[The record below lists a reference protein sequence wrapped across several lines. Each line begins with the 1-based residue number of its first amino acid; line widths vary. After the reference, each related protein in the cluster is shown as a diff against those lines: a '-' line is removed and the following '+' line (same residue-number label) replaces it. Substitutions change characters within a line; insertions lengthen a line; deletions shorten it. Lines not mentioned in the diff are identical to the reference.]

1 MYPYNK
7 LSFGSAIEAI
17 DALHGLSHSVGPIKL
32 KHQEFLA
39 KVIGEGS
46 YNLKYPDDPIIY
58 LGDRFGETKTGRR
71 ILIVNTTS
79 KKLFFKDRDWFPHP
93 QSNAPIFQ
101 SCDFIL
107 IVKHSE
113 DFTRFSSIMIDWDD
127 IPQFLGFDWNRDMW
141 HTYLSKAF
149 INESEILLPESD
161 YRKFLP

>member
-1 MYPYNK
+1 MYPHIK
-7 LSFGSAIEAI
+7 LSFESAIQAI
-17 DALHGLSHSVGPIKL
+17 HTLHDLSHFIGPIKL
-32 KHQEFLA
+32 KYHEILA
-39 KVIGEGS
+39 RVIGEGS
-46 YNLKYPDDPIIY
+46 YNMKYPDDPITDFNEMY
-58 LGDRFGETKTGRR
+58 GETKTGRR
-71 ILIVNTTS
+71 ILIVNTTA
-79 KKLFFKDRDWFPHP
+79 KKLYFKDRNWFPHP
-93 QSNAPIFQ
+93 QSNGPIFQ

-113 DFTRFSSIMIDWDD
+113 DFTRFSSIMIDWDV